1 MKNSLIIITLL
12 LSLTASGQT
21 KTQAPLAQ
29 KQIRIELI
37 DFFGY
42 AGLDV
47 DKVRANLPIH
57 EGDKFSSGEALNA
70 LRPKIAEIVQMVTG
84 RAATDV
90 APVSPGNDVCFLF
103 IGMSGD
109 SMKLFSFNPAPKGT
123 ARLSATAMG
132 IYKEADAAFSR
143 AMQKGATGEDDSKG
157 YSLSSADPVLR
168 AKQLAMHEYAARHTD
183 EISRVAREAADSS
196 QRQIAS
202 EFLGYANRSRKQ
214 IADLVWA
221 SHDPDS
227 GVRNNATR
235 ALGVMSSSNKRVAT
249 LIPAGGFIEM
259 LNSGNWVDRNK
270 AGFLLL
276 ELSQWRAPKLL
287 AELRSQALES
297 LLEMAKWRSV
307 AHAYSARMLLGRMAG
322 IEETRLQMLAGS
334 NDQVDVIIK
343 AVSYQ

>member
-12 LSLTASGQT
+12 LTLTASGQT
-21 KTQAPLAQ
+21 KIQAPLAQ
-29 KQIRIELI
+29 QQIRIELI

-47 DKVRANLPIH
+47 GKVRANLPIH

-70 LRPKIAEIVQMVTG
+70 LRPKIEEVVRRVTG

-90 APVSPGNDVCFLF
+90 VPVSPGNDVCFLF
-103 IGMSGD
+103 IGMSGG
-109 SMKLFSFNPAPKGT
+109 SMKLFSFHRAPKGT
-123 ARLSATAMG
+123 ARLSATAMS
-132 IYKEADAAFSR
+132 IYNEADAAFSR
-143 AMQKGATGEDDSKG
+143 AMQNGATSEDDSKG
-157 YSLSSADPVLR
+157 YSLSSGDPVLR
-168 AKQLAMHEYAARHTD
+168 AKQLAMHEYAARHAD

-235 ALGVMSSSNKRVAT
+235 ALAVMSSNKRVAA
-249 LIPAGGFIEM
+249 LIPAAGFIEM

-287 AELRSQALES
+287 TQLRSQALEP

-343 AVSYQ
+343 AVRHQ